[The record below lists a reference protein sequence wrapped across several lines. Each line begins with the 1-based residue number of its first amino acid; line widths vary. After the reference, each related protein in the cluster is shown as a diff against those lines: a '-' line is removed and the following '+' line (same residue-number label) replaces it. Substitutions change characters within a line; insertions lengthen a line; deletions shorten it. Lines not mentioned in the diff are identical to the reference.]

1 MISNDILNTLVIAVL
16 LAIIVGAGVFVT
28 QKQQPETLERLEQE
42 EMTLRLRRAEITELL
57 TEQSGSRELAEDAVR
72 RWNARYK
79 VLPQHLTSPAVVS
92 YLNQLSASGFKSF
105 DISLGGVSR
114 GAGFSTLAYSI
125 RGVGHF
131 ESLYRFIWE
140 VENGRGLYRVN
151 DLHVR
156 EVTHDE
162 PNPVT
167 DIPRRQQLVEFSM
180 TLLAYFGGGEGMSAP
195 DSVVTVPDWV
205 LPAKVAADNPFF
217 PLVMATLPPNTDNL
231 VDVEMDELISV
242 VGQTAVFRTSA
253 GPRPV
258 REGERIYLGRITE
271 VDAQRARLV
280 AELNK
285 GGIRERL
292 EVELASGERFR
303 QALGRMQLIPLHSP
317 PPARPAPPQPGT
329 PEYLRLYPDPL
340 PGVEVDV
347 APART
352 VPAPE
357 PTDAATASPE
367 RGVAVRPFPGSAP
380 AETPQD

>member
-1 MISNDILNTLVIAVL
+1 MISNDILNTLVIAAL
-16 LAIIVGAGVFVT
+16 LAVVVGAGVFVT
-28 QKQQPETLERLEQE
+28 QKQQPETLERLEHE
-42 EMTLRLRRAEITELL
+42 ETTIRLRQAEITELL

-79 VLPQHLTSPAVVS
+79 TLPQHLTSPAVVS
-92 YLNQLSASGFKSF
+92 YLNQLSYSGFKNF

-140 VENGRGLYRVN
+140 VENGRGLYRIN
-151 DLHVR
+151 DLNVR

-231 VDVEMDELISV
+231 VDVEMNELISV
-242 VGQTAVFRTSA
+242 VGQTAVFRTST
-253 GPRPV
+253 GPRAV
-258 REGERIYLGRITE
+258 REGERVYLGRITE

-303 QALGRMQLIPLHSP
+303 LGLGRIRLAPLDAP
-317 PPARPAPPQPGT
+317 PPPPTSPPQPGT
-329 PEYLRLYPDPL
+329 PEYRRLYGNAL
-340 PGVEVDV
+340 PTAAEVFGEVDAA
-347 APART
+347 APS
-352 VPAPE
+352 PPE
-357 PTDAATASPE
+357 AAALPRPD
-367 RGVAVRPFPGSAP
+367 RGVAVRPFP
-380 AETPQD
+380 TPRRPEGE

>member
-16 LAIIVGAGVFVT
+16 LAVIVGAGVFVT

-92 YLNQLSASGFKSF
+92 YLNQLSSSGFKNF

-303 QALGRMQLIPLHSP
+303 QGLGRIRLAPLNAPPP
-317 PPARPAPPQPGT
+317 PPASPPQPGT
-329 PEYLRLYPDPL
+329 PEYRRLYGNAL
-340 PGVEVDV
+340 PTAAEAFGEVE
-347 APART
+347 PAE
-352 VPAPE
+352 PAPPE
-357 PTDAATASPE
+357 AAALPRPD
-367 RGVAVRPFPGSAP
+367 RGVAVRPFP
-380 AETPQD
+380 TPRRPEGE